1 VTSRSSKKS
10 APDDPTPEASPE
22 VEAPPAPEPDVASS
36 PEAEPAAV
44 ALEPEEPASEE
55 AARPALRSAVE
66 AALFATPEPLTADRI
81 AKAITGVDKR
91 RVVAEIDALREEYR
105 AQNRAFDV
113 EEIAGGYHLRTRV
126 DHAPV
131 VERLV
136 KERRDER
143 LTTAA
148 IETLAIIAYKQPISR
163 AEIEAIR
170 GVQSSTLI
178 RTLMDRGL
186 VRITGRAEVLGRPLL
201 YGTTTAFLERFG
213 LKSARDLPRREDFPP
228 PKE

>member
-1 VTSRSSKKS
+1 MSRSREKGEPESKNDEPQPAA
-10 APDDPTPEASPE
+10 APASDEPHTEAAPESGVA
-22 VEAPPAPEPDVASS
+22 VEAQESSPPA
-36 PEAEPAAV
+36 EAP
-44 ALEPEEPASEE
+44 
-55 AARPALRSAVE
+55 ARPALRSAVE
-66 AALFATPEPLTADRI
+66 AALFATAEPLTADRI

-91 RVVAEIDALREEYR
+91 RVVAEIEALREEYR

-113 EEIAGGYHLRTRV
+113 EEVAGGFHLRTRV

-136 KERRDER
+136 IERREER

-178 RTLMDRGL
+178 RTLLDRGL

-213 LKSARDLPRREDFPP
+213 LKSPRDLPRRDDFPA